1 MVDASE
7 KLANNHTHHTQS
19 FCLAKPV
26 VQLSDDGSEP
36 RTVGKLESLSGKLV
50 KRFARRSAMQSAISS
65 AAAVL
70 QSADE
75 MEMAEL
81 NDPALSGAQ
90 PYNSGNLVGDGGS
103 DAFVY
108 RGGNRCKGVS
118 PALHILSAWPQHR
131 IEENRPILM
140 AWLERHHV
148 QDPIFSSESEIK
160 SVQDQNQ
167 RPCGQAQ
174 TARSRYEVL
183 QVSSKPPTQPLRSKT
198 VASSESFQGSSVYK
212 HCFQNSRTRSL
223 TFAPTSF
230 LADSPRTLAAT
241 ALTTS
246 RTKVINFCSATLRFR
261 VPRMHA
267 RELHTD

>member
-1 MVDASE
+1 MVDPPE
-7 KLANNHTHHTQS
+7 KLANNHPHDTQS
-19 FCLAKPV
+19 LCLAEPI

-36 RTVGKLESLSGKLV
+36 RTVGKIESLSGKLIE
-50 KRFARRSAMQSAISS
+50 RFARGSAMQSAISS

-70 QSADE
+70 QPADK
-75 MEMAEL
+75 MKMAEL
-81 NDPALSGAQ
+81 NDPALRDAQ
-90 PYNSGNLVGDGGS
+90 LYNSGNLVGDGGS

-108 RGGNRCKGVS
+108 RGGNRCEHVS

-131 IEENRPILM
+131 IEEDRPILM

-148 QDPIFSSESEIK
+148 QNPIFALKPEIQ
-160 SVQDQNQ
+160 SVQDQHQ
-167 RPCGQAQ
+167 RSCWQAQ

-183 QVSSKPPTQPLRSKT
+183 QVSSKPPTQPLRSKA
-198 VASSESFQGSSVYK
+198 VASSESFQRSSLYK
-212 HCFQNSRTRSL
+212 HCLQSSKTHSL

-230 LADSPRTLAAT
+230 LADSPRTMAIT
-241 ALTTS
+241 SLTTS
-246 RTKVINFCSATLRFR
+246 RTKVINFRSATLRFR